1 MKFFVVFLLLFTGL
15 QWTVLAT
22 PDLNEWKASCRKK
35 ITEIEQEPIIR
46 DRYQEHQSV
55 ENVQRLKQKLDTLLY
70 QIGRMGQNAN
80 IGQRENKEQ
89 NANLN
94 LLIKLVQ
101 QLRTDFNTL
110 VTDIELVHLQ
120 ECDPSEWTKERRNE
134 KFIHTILRKLSEN
147 TSQKALELK
156 PQKKSMEQKLNELI
170 VKANECL
177 SKSLT
182 ELNKIKNFENGAN
195 AKAFASRKTNFGK
208 SVKELRDTFRSA
220 FLSIIGNAEYK
231 PNITP
236 KHIESMFNQKSSD
249 QAEGFKLIF
258 SIEDMEESIKEI
270 QNAFKISFE
279 ETGRPSEVPP
289 LGVYA
294 NPLAEL
300 CRRAQNAADGT
311 FIKAQSQF
319 ALDSIVR
326 RLSKA
331 ETAVRHLLANDLHF
345 LLLVGDDQ
353 PLFSIGSEGFVE
365 NGEFL
370 QNIRKALENPQKIL
384 QKHREKFHKALALI
398 QWAKIFQSSEAND
411 ALESMQLISEET

>member
-1 MKFFVVFLLLFTGL
+1 MRRSVV
-15 QWTVLAT
+15 V
-22 PDLNEWKASCRKK
+22 
-35 ITEIEQEPIIR
+35 
-46 DRYQEHQSV
+46 
-55 ENVQRLKQKLDTLLY
+55 
-70 QIGRMGQNAN
+70 
-80 IGQRENKEQ
+80 
-89 NANLN
+89 
-94 LLIKLVQ
+94 
-101 QLRTDFNTL
+101 
-110 VTDIELVHLQ
+110 
-120 ECDPSEWTKERRNE
+120 
-134 KFIHTILRKLSEN
+134 
-147 TSQKALELK
+147 AL
-156 PQKKSMEQKLNELI
+156 
-170 VKANECL
+170 
-177 SKSLT
+177 
-182 ELNKIKNFENGAN
+182 
-195 AKAFASRKTNFGK
+195 
-208 SVKELRDTFRSA
+208 
-220 FLSIIGNAEYK
+220 YK
-231 PNITP
+231 PNFSKRYTVNLGSMESSEIYWHRRIFMERKSGDILPGNFHAFLYAYARKNRPENVNLYEMPEQQKLLGYAPMVLNTLGNMP
-236 KHIESMFNQKSSD
+236 STADNAIQRQRISEYRLSIPIDLKSLFKHKILSLGLYVFQFNESDLKENDVEINKNSNESD
-249 QAEGFKLIF
+249 QLSWPPPDSVGQTQSARLSWPRLSRPDSVVPYRKKVHAFHSDCIKKWIEILEKIRCPLCNKEPELKIVGECLPIF
-258 SIEDMEESIKEI
+258 S
-270 QNAFKISFE
+270 
-279 ETGRPSEVPP
+279 GPSEVPP